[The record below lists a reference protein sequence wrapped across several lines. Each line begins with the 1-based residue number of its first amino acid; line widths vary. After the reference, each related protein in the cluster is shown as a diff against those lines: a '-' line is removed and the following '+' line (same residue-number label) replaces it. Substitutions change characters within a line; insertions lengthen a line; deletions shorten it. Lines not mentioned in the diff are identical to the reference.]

1 MSETKELNFFIESRN
16 WSKGINWYKSQ
27 FKGNTKVIGEASP
40 NYTCQ
45 SHFPGVPQ
53 RMYQLLPDAKLI
65 YLVRDPIK
73 RIIAHYLHNYGEG
86 LESRNLEETLLD
98 GDVNQYLDRSLYYH
112 QLSGYLK
119 YYQPE
124 QILIISSELL
134 KNDTL
139 NTLRKIFNFLDVD
152 INYQSW
158 KYQIQR
164 HKTLRKRRKTSLG
177 NKLAHSLIGQSLT
190 RLPAQMRW
198 PLEEVIYFPFSH
210 SIQYPELSDTLKL
223 KLKHRLR
230 EDVERLRDHTGC
242 SFAHWDI

>member
-1 MSETKELNFFIESRN
+1 MLPNLIIIGGMKCGTTSLHYYLNQHPQISMSETKELNFFIESRN

-139 NTLRKIFNFLDVD
+139 NTLRKIFQFSGCR
-152 INYQSW
+152 YQLSILEISDPTP
-158 KYQIQR
+158 QNPTEASQNV
-164 HKTLRKRRKTSLG
+164 LG
-177 NKLAHSLIGQSLT
+177 Q
-190 RLPAQMRW
+190 
-198 PLEEVIYFPFSH
+198 
-210 SIQYPELSDTLKL
+210 
-223 KLKHRLR
+223 
-230 EDVERLRDHTGC
+230 
-242 SFAHWDI
+242 